1 MAITRK
7 WLLHKNQSDCQN
19 HVNHVFFSLPIF
31 ITLSE
36 STTKFELE
44 HKYLEN
50 TMKVCDKLIMLFF
63 NGNWIFMENNFISVS
78 LLNGSSNG
86 FPTAITLIVNN
97 T

>member
-1 MAITRK
+1 M
-7 WLLHKNQSDCQN
+7 
-19 HVNHVFFSLPIF
+19 F

-63 NGNWIFMENNFISVS
+63 
-78 LLNGSSNG
+78 
-86 FPTAITLIVNN
+86 
-97 T
+97 